1 MRTACQQANIGPTPT
16 VNCTSQDW
24 SWRRMTGI
32 CSTHVRRRH
41 LLRRSGGRGFG
52 SLTLCLVDLVGGTGI
67 EPVTSSVS
75 GKIGRIAPRRLTWPN
90 MAFTCDFIC
99 WTAPG
104 VAHILA
110 LLALNLALG

>member
-1 MRTACQQANIGPTPT
+1 MSADVTYCAAQADDSPPAACP
-16 VNCTSQDW
+16 
-24 SWRRMTGI
+24 R
-32 CSTHVRRRH
+32 
-41 LLRRSGGRGFG
+41 FG